1 MAYPILAAN
10 STWFTQGNATVT
22 RASITQINIVDS
34 YTPTGNE
41 NASWNADVDNSGSI
55 KCYVN
60 GTVLTIAG
68 NGSGKIAMNADSSF
82 AFAAATGTDRFSN
95 VTSITG
101 ANLLDTSNV
110 TAMNRMFQL
119 ASSLVSVDVST
130 WDTSKVTT
138 LQGMFDR
145 ASSLTALA
153 CDNWDT
159 SSVTNMG
166 AVFQGAIGIT
176 SLNLSK
182 WKTDKVTTMSNMFMS
197 QESLGEMALTTVG
210 NISGWNVS
218 KVTTMASMF
227 RYCTNLTSLNLSNWN
242 VSQVTTFKN
251 MFYDCH
257 NLTLNISNWNVSNLC
272 TDISY
277 MFNKCYSI
285 TELDLSNWNTS
296 NVTTM
301 ATMFQACN
309 SLRTLN
315 LTNWNFSKCTN
326 MSYMFNNCTNLI
338 TIICNNWNT
347 QSNTT
352 MKNMFH
358 SCEKLTTVNLS
369 TLDTSSCTD
378 MYGAFAF
385 CSSLIEINASN
396 WDISKVTT
404 LEGTFAICTN
414 LQTLDVSNW
423 NTSNVTTMY
432 STFENC
438 NSLIGLNPSNWNTS
452 SCTNMRAMFNKCTSL
467 TELNLSK
474 WNTSKVTTMR
484 QMFQQNNYGNPR
496 SNLKIIG
503 VENWDTSSC
512 TNMGWMF
519 YGCNGTG
526 TLDFS
531 GWDVSKVTT
540 MCHFLAHSGAVVSG
554 YKNWDTSNM
563 INMNGLFHS
572 CLNTSYD
579 VSKWNTSKVETF
591 AQLFEYN
598 AYLTEIKGLE
608 NWNTSSAKTYD
619 EMFNSCPNLKE
630 LNLSTFNTRNVTSTW
645 VDPDNGQTGALTDM
659 LANLP
664 RLEKIILGENFSF
677 IDADGKTS
685 CVLPTTNSDYI
696 PEADGKWY
704 TYDGVGYVPSEVPNC
719 VAQTYYAVN
728 LEKDLLIKYKTMYN
742 IAEAIRSISS
752 SDKKYT
758 PAGII
763 EGLDEVYKQG
773 QLDLIASTEVLQG
786 IEAKGN
792 PVVCNNVSPVK
803 HEVAVKL
810 SNKNLLDMSSY
821 AIWTDNGLGF
831 KLENL
836 IEEQM
841 YTFST
846 NIPIREAKIST
857 APWGYTCEGS
867 CVNIDGFN
875 NHTFIFRRAEQI
887 TTNTPVYLFIKP
899 VGEDNFIGDIAGFN
913 EYQLQIE
920 KGNTATTY
928 TPYTTDFTDY
938 KVSVSGK
945 NLLNL
950 EGRTVVNFGDWANT
964 SKRAFHNG
972 KGIIIALAA
981 NNYYSGGNAPNAIY
995 NVDKESISYEIT
1007 SGWYGIGFD
1016 VKLMPNTTY
1025 KCSCG
1030 SISGGNVS
1038 LMEYDAEGNLLGS
1051 LSPIEY
1057 TITTRP
1063 NTAWGVL
1070 NFVGADGTITAT
1082 NIQFEI
1088 GTTPTEYEPYNEA
1101 SREYTAA
1108 ADGTVTGVMS
1118 IYPDMT
1124 LITEPNALINCN
1136 YYKDIDKTF
1145 AELTTAIAMS
1155 GGN

>member
-10 STWFTQGNATVT
+10 STWFTQGNTTVT

-41 NASWNADVDNSGSI
+41 NTSWNADVNNSGSI
-55 KCYVN
+55 KCYVK

-95 VTSITG
+95 VTSIVG

-110 TAMNRMFQL
+110 TTMNRMFQL
-119 ASSLVSVDVST
+119 ASSLRSVDVST
-130 WDTSKVTT
+130 WNTSKVTT

-153 CDNWDT
+153 CENWDT
-159 SSVTNMG
+159 SNVTNMG
-166 AVFQGAIGIT
+166 AVFQGAIGII
-176 SLNLSK
+176 SLDLSK
-182 WKTDKVTTMSNMFMS
+182 WKTDKVTNMSSMFMS

-210 NISGWNVS
+210 DISGWNVS
-218 KVTTMASMF
+218 KVTTMANMF
-227 RYCTNLTSLNLSNWN
+227 KYCTNLISLNLSNWN
-242 VSQVTTFKN
+242 VSQVTTFKG

-285 TELDLSNWNTS
+285 TELNLSNWNTS

-309 SLRTLN
+309 SLRTLD

-326 MSYMFNNCTNLI
+326 MNYMFNNCTNLI

-347 QSNTT
+347 QSNIT
-352 MKNMFH
+352 MKNMFR
-358 SCEKLTTVNLS
+358 SCEKLTTVDLS

-404 LEGTFAICTN
+404 LEGTFVTCTN
-414 LQTLDVSNW
+414 LQTLDVSKW

-474 WNTSKVTTMR
+474 WNTSKVTSMR
-484 QMFQQNNYGNPR
+484 SMFSQNNYGNPR
-496 SNLKIIG
+496 SNLKIKGI
-503 VENWDTSSC
+503 ENWDTSSC
-512 TNMGWMF
+512 TDMSWMF

-554 YKNWDTSNM
+554 YENWDTSSM

-608 NWNTSSAKTYD
+608 NWDTSSAKSYG
-619 EMFNSCPNLKE
+619 EMFNSCTNLKK
-630 LNLSTFNTRNVTSTW
+630 LNLSSFNTKNVTSSW
-645 VDPDNGQTGALTDM
+645 VDSENGDAGGLTDM

-664 RLEKIILGENFSF
+664 RLEKVILGENFSF
-677 IDADGKTS
+677 IDADSKTS
-685 CVLPTTNSDYI
+685 CVLPTPSVDYI

-704 TYDGVGYVPSEVPNC
+704 TYDGVGYAPANVPSC

-728 LEKDLLIKYKTMYN
+728 YEKDLLVKYKTMYN
-742 IAEAIRSISS
+742 IAEAIRTIAFSN
-752 SDKKYT
+752 KRYT

-786 IEAKGN
+786 AEAEGN

-810 SNKNLLDMSSY
+810 SSKNLFKDANTRIYINPSKTYYITSDESTATRFAFCLYDKDGNSLSSADDISIY
-821 AIWTDNGLGF
+821 NFYWANGTRWFLASNSTKLNT
-831 KLENL
+831 KLEFKGTGASRIAYLEWQDMKYVNVQF
-836 IEEQM
+836 EEGDTPTA
-841 YTFST
+841 YAPYVADFSD
-846 NIPIREAKIST
+846 
-857 APWGYTCEGS
+857 C
-867 CVNIDGFN
+867 
-875 NHTFIFRRAEQI
+875 
-887 TTNTPVYLFIKP
+887 
-899 VGEDNFIGDIAGFN
+899 
-913 EYQLQIE
+913 
-920 KGNTATTY
+920 
-928 TPYTTDFTDY
+928 
-938 KVSVSGK
+938 KVKASGK
-945 NLLNL
+945 NLVDMHNPRVKPTWDAF
-950 EGRTVVNFGDWANT
+950 ESIDNNTIRFYGRAGYAN
-964 SKRAFHNG
+964 AQ
-972 KGIIIALAA
+972 LA
-981 NNYYSGGNAPNAIY
+981 YRVYAP
-995 NVDKESISYEIT
+995 VGTKVTISYEDELGGEATGRWYIVEPYGWAFQ
-1007 SGWYGIGFD
+1007 SGSAPTVPEQGYLDF
-1016 VKLMPNTTY
+1016 TFAR
-1025 KCSCG
+1025 
-1030 SISGGNVS
+1030 SGGS
-1038 LMEYDAEGNLLGS
+1038 GNNKLGWVDIKN
-1051 LSPIEY
+1051 LQVEK
-1057 TITTRP
+1057 
-1063 NTAWGVL
+1063 
-1070 NFVGADGTITAT
+1070 GTTAT
-1082 NIQFEI
+1082 D
-1088 GTTPTEYEPYNEA
+1088 YEPYIGA
-1101 SREYTAA
+1101 EYTAA
-1108 ADGTVTGVMS
+1108 ADGTVSGVMS

-1124 LITEPNALINCN
+1124 LIAEPDALINCN